1 MISIKVKFR
10 PVVADGKKG
19 TVYYQIIHERKVAQL
34 ATDYKI
40 LPSEW
45 NAKRGTLACVGDD
58 SRRRELQRI
67 GERIQADVSR
77 LHRIAQALRGRWMD
91 FSVGDV
97 VAEFRRCVRD
107 YSLANYMNTIIR
119 KLRQRGQVRT
129 AETYGSALAS
139 FSAYLGGDIV
149 MDAIT
154 ADVVEG
160 YEAYL
165 KSRGNTPN
173 TTSYYMRI
181 LRAVYNR
188 AVSDGAVD
196 DLRPFAHVYTGVA
209 KTRKRALPLADIR
222 KIRVVDLQP
231 KSAAAWAR
239 DMFLMSF
246 YLRGMSFVDMAFLRK
261 TDLRNGQVTYSRRKT
276 GRQLTIGWTKEMQA
290 IVDRYPDNPT
300 GYLLPIITSQG
311 CNERTSYQTKCRMA
325 NRELKRVSAL
335 AGVDAPLS
343 MYCARHSWAS
353 IAKAKGIPLSIISE
367 GMGHDSEQTTQI
379 YLASIETSRIDRVNK
394 LIINALGGV
403 NKRHWLVRCWRPLL
417 GYVR

>member
-10 PVVADGKKG
+10 PAAVDGKKG
-19 TVYYQIIHERKVAQL
+19 TVYYQIIHERKVAQM
-34 ATDYKI
+34 ATDYRI
-40 LPSEW
+40 FPTEW
-45 NAKRGTLACVGDD
+45 NAKCGALTSDGDD
-58 SRRRELQRI
+58 CRRGELQRI
-67 GERIQADVSR
+67 GERIHTDVSR
-77 LHRIAQALRGRWMD
+77 LHRIAQSLRGRWID
-91 FSVGDV
+91 FTASDV
-97 VAEFRRCVRD
+97 VAEFRRYVRV
-107 YSLANYMNTIIR
+107 YSLRAYMGAVITR
-119 KLRQRGQVRT
+119 LRHRGQVRT
-129 AETYGSALAS
+129 AETYQSALAS
-139 FSAYLGGDIV
+139 FSAYLDGGDIV

-222 KIRVVDLQP
+222 KIRGVDLQP
-231 KSAAAWAR
+231 QSPAAWAR

-261 TDLRNGQVTYSRRKT
+261 SDLRNGQVIYSRRKT
-276 GRQLTIGWTKEMQA
+276 GRQLTIGWTEEMQS

-300 GYLLPIITSQG
+300 GYLLPIITMRG

-335 AGVDAPLS
+335 AGVDASLS

-379 YLASIETSRIDRVNK
+379 YLASLETSQIDKANR
-394 LIINALGGV
+394 LIINALGGG
-403 NKRHWLVRCWRPLL
+403 K
-417 GYVR
+417 